1 MPHLQVDIN
10 RGLSPDKKTNLAA
23 RFKQLFSRVMDTG
36 TDHIAVSIREHGT
49 YNLDIGRAKDHENG
63 IALINADIREGRT
76 MSQRREL
83 ALGFINLMD
92 ELLDVPREQVYVTLT
107 EHKGEDFH
115 LTERY
120 LGDWSEGEDPLS
132 CG

>member
-1 MPHLQVDIN
+1 MPHLQLDIN
-10 RGLSPDKKTNLAA
+10 RGLSPDQKTDLAA

-83 ALGFINLMD
+83 ALGFINVVV
-92 ELLDVPREQVYVTLT
+92 ELLGVPREQVYVTLT

-115 LTERY
+115 LVERY

-132 CG
+132 HG